1 MIPDKVGRWVGEI
14 HESNEALTLELMV
27 AVVLRVY
34 QKMCTQLDVHMK
46 KVSEHLLY
54 PSILQD
60 VIIALTLISSMSPT
74 DLFEHLKHHASP
86 NNISDERE
94 EDQIEKVETAQIEQQ
109 GDLSSTVPSG
119 EGVEKSLH
127 YSPYKGAR
135 WTQFIHILIDLYLAN
150 IANSINYSIQAG
162 CVIWLP
168 RRVESS

>member
-1 MIPDKVGRWVGEI
+1 M
-14 HESNEALTLELMV
+14 HSMV

-74 DLFEHLKHHASP
+74 DLFEKWNESGLTVYDKRSHYFFTQYLKHHASP
-86 NNISDERE
+86 NNISEERE

-135 WTQFIHILIDLYLAN
+135 WTQFIHILMDLYLAN
-150 IANSINYSIQAG
+150 IANSIDYSIQAG
-162 CVIWLP
+162 CIIWLP
-168 RRVESS
+168 RVESS

>member
-1 MIPDKVGRWVGEI
+1 M
-14 HESNEALTLELMV
+14 HSMV

-74 DLFEHLKHHASP
+74 DLFEKWNESGLTVYDKRSHYFFTQYLKHHASP

-109 GDLSSTVPSG
+109 GDLSSSTVPSG

-162 CVIWLP
+162 CAIWLP